1 MELLYATLV
10 FLIGLG
16 VLISGAE
23 IFIHHSAQLGA
34 KLGISDVIVG
44 ITLVALGTSIPE
56 IFVSVSSIINDAP
69 ALALGNSIGSNISN
83 IAIIYGL
90 SLFWLASKTLNISL
104 RNIFILILSVLIA
117 GWALY
122 DLTISVADSIVFIAL
137 FILFVLNLFREKPD
151 EVPKNT
157 HKDESLTPD
166 EVQENTHKD
175 ESFTKVSLLILLS
188 LILLAVGSELTVRGG
203 VDLAIG
209 LGIPDAVIGLTMIA
223 IGTSLPELA
232 ASVSALRRSKG
243 NMVVGNIVGSNILN
257 IVLIFPIIGI
267 GSTAV
272 FDQEIFNRDFMV
284 MSALTAAFI
293 LLVAVGRGEGSLKKV
308 LYPVFAIGMFVSMG
322 FYLTSLF

>member
-1 MELLYATLV
+1 MELFYPTLI
-10 FLIGLG
+10 FIIGLG
-16 VLISGAE
+16 FLIYGAE

-90 SLFWLASKTLNISL
+90 SLFWLTSKTLNISL

-122 DLTISVADSIVFIAL
+122 DLTISIADSVVFIAL

-151 EVPKNT
+151 EVPENT
-157 HKDESLTPD
+157 HKDESL
-166 EVQENTHKD
+166 
-175 ESFTKVSLLILLS
+175 TKVSLLILLS
-188 LILLAVGSELTVRGG
+188 LILLAVGSELTVQGG

-209 LGIPDAVIGLTMIA
+209 LGIPDTVIGLTMIA

-232 ASVSALRRSKG
+232 ASISALRRSKG
-243 NMVVGNIVGSNILN
+243 NMVVGIIVGSNILN

-267 GSTAV
+267 GSVAV
-272 FDQEIFNRDFMV
+272 FDQEIFSRDFMV
-284 MSALTAAFI
+284 MSVLTAGFI
-293 LLVAVGRGEGSLKKV
+293 MLVTIGRGKGSLKKV
-308 LYPVFAIGMFVSMG
+308 LYPIFAVGMFVSMG

>member
-1 MELLYATLV
+1 MELLFATLI

-69 ALALGNSIGSNISN
+69 SLALGNSIGSNISN

-122 DLTISVADSIVFIAL
+122 DLTISVSDSIIFIAL

-151 EVPKNT
+151 EVPENT
-157 HKDESLTPD
+157 LKDESL
-166 EVQENTHKD
+166 
-175 ESFTKVSLLILLS
+175 TKVSLLILLS
-188 LILLAVGSELTVRGG
+188 LILLAIGSELTVQGG
-203 VDLAIG
+203 IDLAKG
-209 LGIPDAVIGLTMIA
+209 LGIPDTVIGLTMIA

-232 ASVSALRRSKG
+232 ASVSALRRSRG

-267 GSTAV
+267 GSIAV
-272 FDQEIFNRDFMV
+272 FDQEIFSRDFMV

-293 LLVAVGRGEGSLKKV
+293 LLVAIGRGEGSLKKV
-308 LYPVFAIGMFVSMG
+308 LYPLFAIGMFISMG
-322 FYLTSLF
+322 FYLTALF

>member
-1 MELLYATLV
+1 MELFYATLI

-151 EVPKNT
+151 EVPENT
-157 HKDESLTPD
+157 HKDESL
-166 EVQENTHKD
+166 
-175 ESFTKVSLLILLS
+175 TKVSLLILLS

-267 GSTAV
+267 GSTAA

-293 LLVAVGRGEGSLKKV
+293 LLVTVGRGEGSLKKV

>member
-1 MELLYATLV
+1 MELLYATLI

-16 VLISGAE
+16 VLFSGAE

-34 KLGISDVIVG
+34 KLGISDVVVG

-83 IAIIYGL
+83 IGIIYGL

-104 RNIFILILSVLIA
+104 RNVFILILSVLIA

-122 DLTISVADSIVFIAL
+122 DLTISIADSIVFIAL

-151 EVPKNT
+151 EVPENT
-157 HKDESLTPD
+157 HKDESL
-166 EVQENTHKD
+166 
-175 ESFTKVSLLILLS
+175 SKVSFLILLS
-188 LILLAVGSELTVRGG
+188 LVLLAVGSELTVRGG
-203 VDLAIG
+203 VDLAVG
-209 LGIPDAVIGLTMIA
+209 LGIPDSVIGLTMVA

-232 ASVSALRRSKG
+232 ASVSALRRNKG

-272 FDQEIFNRDFMV
+272 FDQEIFSRDFMV

-293 LLVAVGRGEGSLKKV
+293 LLITVGRGEGNLKKA
-308 LYPVFAIGMFVSMG
+308 LYPAFAIGMFVSMAL
-322 FYLTSLF
+322 YLTSLF

>member
-1 MELLYATLV
+1 MELLYATLI

-56 IFVSVSSIINDAP
+56 IFVSFSSIINDAP

-137 FILFVLNLFREKPD
+137 FILFVLNLLREKPD
-151 EVPKNT
+151 EAPENT
-157 HKDESLTPD
+157 HKDESL
-166 EVQENTHKD
+166 
-175 ESFTKVSLLILLS
+175 TKVSLLILLS
-188 LILLAVGSELTVRGG
+188 LILLAVGSELTVKGG
-203 VDLAIG
+203 VNLAIG

-232 ASVSALRRSKG
+232 ASVSALRRGKG

-267 GSTAV
+267 GTTAV
-272 FDQEIFNRDFMV
+272 FDQEIFSRDFMV

-293 LLVAVGRGEGSLKKV
+293 LLVTVGKGEGSLKKI
-308 LYPVFAIGMFVSMG
+308 LYPVFAIGMFVAMG

>member
-1 MELLYATLV
+1 MELFYATLI

-90 SLFWLASKTLNISL
+90 SLFWLASKKLNISL

-151 EVPKNT
+151 EVPENT
-157 HKDESLTPD
+157 HKDESLI
-166 EVQENTHKD
+166 
-175 ESFTKVSLLILLS
+175 KVSLLILLS
-188 LILLAVGSELTVRGG
+188 LILLAVGSELTVQGG

-267 GSTAV
+267 GSTAI
-272 FDQEIFNRDFMV
+272 FDQEIFSRDFMV
-284 MSALTAAFI
+284 MSIFSAAFI
-293 LLVAVGRGEGSLKKV
+293 LLISIGRQEMNIKKV
-308 LYPVFAIGMFVSMG
+308 FYPVFGVGMFISMG

>member
-151 EVPKNT
+151 EVP
-157 HKDESLTPD
+157 
-166 EVQENTHKD
+166 ENTHKD

-272 FDQEIFNRDFMV
+272 FDQEIFTRDFMV

-293 LLVAVGRGEGSLKKV
+293 LLVTVGRGEGSLKKV
-308 LYPVFAIGMFVSMG
+308 LYPVFAVGMFVSMAL
-322 FYLTSLF
+322 YLTSLF

>member
-1 MELLYATLV
+1 MELLYATLI

-16 VLISGAE
+16 VLVSGAE

-34 KLGISDVIVG
+34 KLGVSDVIVG

-90 SLFWLASKTLNISL
+90 SLFWLASKTLSISL

-122 DLTISVADSIVFIAL
+122 DLTISVADSVVFIAL
-137 FILFVLNLFREKPD
+137 FILFVLNLFREKPS
-151 EVPKNT
+151 EVPENT
-157 HKDESLTPD
+157 HKDESLT
-166 EVQENTHKD
+166 
-175 ESFTKVSLLILLS
+175 KVSLLIVLS
-188 LILLAVGSELTVRGG
+188 LILLGVGSELTVLGG
-203 VDLAIG
+203 VDLAVG

-232 ASVSALRRSKG
+232 ASVSALRRNKG

-267 GSTAV
+267 GSNAV
-272 FDQEIFNRDFMV
+272 FDEEIFTRDFMV
-284 MSALTAAFI
+284 MSALTASFI
-293 LLVAVGRGEGSLKKV
+293 LLITVGRGEGNLKKA
-308 LYPVFAIGMFVSMG
+308 LYPVFAVGMFISMG
-322 FYLTSLF
+322 LYLFSLF

>member
-1 MELLYATLV
+1 MELLFATLI

-16 VLISGAE
+16 VLITGAE

-34 KLGISDVIVG
+34 KLGISDVVVG

-56 IFVSVSSIINDAP
+56 IFVSISSIINDAP

-90 SLFWLASKTLNISL
+90 SLFWLSSKTLNISL

-122 DLTISVADSIVFIAL
+122 DLTITVADSVVFIAL
-137 FILFVLNLFREKPD
+137 FILFVLNLFREKPE
-151 EVPKNT
+151 EV
-157 HKDESLTPD
+157 S
-166 EVQENTHKD
+166 ENTHKD
-175 ESFTKVSLLILLS
+175 ESITKASFLIILS
-188 LILLAVGSELTVRGG
+188 LILLAVGSELTVEGG
-203 VDLAIG
+203 VDLAVG

-232 ASVSALRRSKG
+232 ASISALRRNKG

-257 IVLIFPIIGI
+257 VVLIFPIIGI
-267 GSTAV
+267 GSTAI
-272 FDQEIFNRDFMV
+272 FDQEIFSRDFMV
-284 MSALTAAFI
+284 MSIFSAAFI
-293 LLVAVGRGEGSLKKV
+293 LLISIGRQDLDIKKV
-308 LYPVFAIGMFVSMG
+308 LYPVFGIGMFISIA

>member
-1 MELLYATLV
+1 MELFYATLI
-10 FLIGLG
+10 FIIGLG

-151 EVPKNT
+151 EVPENT
-157 HKDESLTPD
+157 HKDESL
-166 EVQENTHKD
+166 
-175 ESFTKVSLLILLS
+175 TKVSLLILLS

-232 ASVSALRRSKG
+232 ASVSALRRNKG

-284 MSALTAAFI
+284 MSIFSAAFI
-293 LLVAVGRGEGSLKKV
+293 LLISIGKQEMDLKKV
-308 LYPVFAIGMFVSMG
+308 LNPVFAIGMLISMG

>member
-1 MELLYATLV
+1 MELLYATLI

-34 KLGISDVIVG
+34 KFGISDVIVG

-56 IFVSVSSIINDAP
+56 IFVSISAIINDAP

-122 DLTISVADSIVFIAL
+122 DLTITVADSVVFIAL
-137 FILFVLNLFREKPD
+137 FILFVLNLFREKPE
-151 EVPKNT
+151 EVP
-157 HKDESLTPD
+157 
-166 EVQENTHKD
+166 ENTHKD
-175 ESFTKVSLLILLS
+175 ESIAKASFLIILS
-188 LILLAVGSELTVRGG
+188 LVLLAVGSELTVEGG
-203 VDLAIG
+203 VDLAVG

-232 ASVSALRRSKG
+232 ASISALRRNKG

-267 GSTAV
+267 GSTAI
-272 FDQEIFNRDFMV
+272 FDQEIFSRDFMV
-284 MSALTAAFI
+284 MSVFSAAFI
-293 LLVAVGRGEGSLKKV
+293 LLISIGRQDLNIKKV
-308 LYPVFAIGMFVSMG
+308 LYPVFGIGMFISMA

>member
-1 MELLYATLV
+1 M
-10 FLIGLG
+10 
-16 VLISGAE
+16 
-23 IFIHHSAQLGA
+23 
-34 KLGISDVIVG
+34 
-44 ITLVALGTSIPE
+44 
-56 IFVSVSSIINDAP
+56 
-69 ALALGNSIGSNISN
+69 
-83 IAIIYGL
+83 
-90 SLFWLASKTLNISL
+90 
-104 RNIFILILSVLIA
+104 
-117 GWALY
+117 
-122 DLTISVADSIVFIAL
+122 
-137 FILFVLNLFREKPD
+137 
-151 EVPKNT
+151 
-157 HKDESLTPD
+157 
-166 EVQENTHKD
+166 
-175 ESFTKVSLLILLS
+175 ILLS

-267 GSTAV
+267 GSTVV

-293 LLVAVGRGEGSLKKV
+293 LLVTVGRGEGSLKKA
-308 LYPVFAIGMFVSMG
+308 LYPLFATGMFVSMG

>member
-1 MELLYATLV
+1 M
-10 FLIGLG
+10 
-16 VLISGAE
+16 
-23 IFIHHSAQLGA
+23 
-34 KLGISDVIVG
+34 
-44 ITLVALGTSIPE
+44 
-56 IFVSVSSIINDAP
+56 
-69 ALALGNSIGSNISN
+69 
-83 IAIIYGL
+83 
-90 SLFWLASKTLNISL
+90 
-104 RNIFILILSVLIA
+104 ILSVLIA

-122 DLTISVADSIVFIAL
+122 DLIISVADSIVFITL

-151 EVPKNT
+151 EVPENT
-157 HKDESLTPD
+157 HKDESL
-166 EVQENTHKD
+166 
-175 ESFTKVSLLILLS
+175 TKVSLLILLS

-267 GSTAV
+267 GSTAI

-293 LLVAVGRGEGSLKKV
+293 LLVTVGRGEESLKKV

>member
-1 MELLYATLV
+1 MELFYATLI

-56 IFVSVSSIINDAP
+56 IFVSVSSVINDAP

-122 DLTISVADSIVFIAL
+122 DLTISISDSIIFIAL
-137 FILFVLNLFREKPD
+137 FILFVLNLFREKPE
-151 EVPKNT
+151 EVAENT
-157 HKDESLTPD
+157 HKDESLT
-166 EVQENTHKD
+166 
-175 ESFTKVSLLILLS
+175 KVSFLILLS
-188 LILLAVGSELTVRGG
+188 LVLLAVGSELTVQGG
-203 VDLAIG
+203 VDLAVG

-232 ASVSALRRSKG
+232 ASISALRRSKG

-267 GSTAV
+267 GSKAV
-272 FDQEIFNRDFMV
+272 FDQEIFSRDFMV

-293 LLVAVGRGEGSLKKV
+293 LLVTVGREKGSIKKV
-308 LYPVFAIGMFVSMG
+308 LYPVFAVAMFISMAL
-322 FYLTSLF
+322 YLTSLF

>member
-1 MELLYATLV
+1 MELLYATLI

-90 SLFWLASKTLNISL
+90 SLFWLASKTLSISL

-122 DLTISVADSIVFIAL
+122 DLTISAGDSIVFIAL
-137 FILFVLNLFREKPD
+137 FFLFVLNLFREKPS
-151 EVPKNT
+151 EVPENT
-157 HKDESLTPD
+157 HKDESLT
-166 EVQENTHKD
+166 
-175 ESFTKVSLLILLS
+175 KVSLLIVLS
-188 LILLAVGSELTVRGG
+188 LILLGVGSELTVLGG
-203 VDLAIG
+203 VDLAVG

-232 ASVSALRRSKG
+232 ASISALRRNKG

-267 GSTAV
+267 GSNAV
-272 FDQEIFNRDFMV
+272 FDEEIFTRDFMV
-284 MSALTAAFI
+284 MSALTASFI
-293 LLVAVGRGEGSLKKV
+293 LLITVGRGEGNLKKA
-308 LYPVFAIGMFVSMG
+308 LYPVFAVGMFISMG
-322 FYLTSLF
+322 LYLFSLF